1 MALSDEPAAGGP
13 EEEAEEETLVFRAA
27 LEAFGESAETRALLG
42 RLREV
47 HGGGVAR
54 EVALERFRVIMDKY
68 QEQPHLLDP
77 HLEWMMN
84 LLLDIV
90 QDQTSPA
97 SLVHLAFKFLY
108 IITKVRGYK
117 TFLSLF
123 PHEVA
128 DVEPVLDLV
137 TDQNPKDHET
147 WETRYMLLLW
157 LSVTCLIPFD
167 FSRLDGNLL
176 TQPGQ
181 TRMSIMDRIL
191 QIAESY
197 LIVSDKAR
205 DAAAVLMSRFIT
217 RPDVKRSKMAEFLDW
232 SLCNLASSSFQTLQG
247 VITMDGMLQALAQIF
262 KHGKREDC
270 LPYAATVLRCLDDCK
285 LPESNQ
291 TLLRK
296 LGVKLVQ
303 RLGLTFLKPRVAAW
317 RYQRGCRSLA
327 ANLQLLAQGQS
338 EQKPLIP
345 TEDADEDDDVPEG
358 VESVIEQLL
367 VGLKDKDTVVRWSAA
382 KGIGRMAGRL
392 PKALADDVVG
402 SVLDCFSFQETD
414 KAWHGGCLALAEL
427 GRRGLLLP
435 SRLVDVVAVIL
446 KALTYDEKRGS
457 CSVGTNVR
465 DAACYVCWAFA
476 RAYEPQE
483 LKPFVTAISSAL
495 VIAAVFDR
503 DINCRRAASA
513 AFQENVGRQGTFPH
527 GIDILTT
534 ADYFAVGNRT
544 NCFLVISVYIA
555 GFPEYTQPMIDHLVT
570 MKINHWDGVIRELA
584 VKALHNLTQRAPEYS
599 ATQVFPR
606 LLSMT
611 LSPDLHTRHGSILA
625 CAEVAYALYKL
636 AAQENRPV
644 TDHLDEQAVQGL
656 KQIHQQLYDRQLYR
670 GLGGELM
677 RQAVCVLIEKLSLS
691 KMPFQGDTIIDGW
704 QWLINDTLGCLHLI
718 SSHSRQQIKDAA
730 VSALAALCS
739 EYYMKEPGEA
749 DPAIQ
754 EKLIT
759 QYLAELRSPEEMTR
773 CGFSSALGALPGFL
787 LKGRLQQVLA
797 GLRAVTHTSPEDV
810 NFPESRRDGLKAIAR
825 ICQTVGVKPGAPVE
839 AVCRENV
846 SQIYSALLGCMNDYT
861 TDSRG
866 DVGGWVRKAAM
877 TGLMDVTLLLARSQP
892 ELIEAH
898 ICERI
903 MCCVAQQASEKI
915 DRFRA
920 HAISVFL
927 TLLHFDSPPIP
938 HVPHRGEL
946 EKLFP
951 RSDVASVNWNA
962 PSQAFS
968 RITQLLG
975 LPTYR
980 YPVLLGLVVSLGGLT
995 ESTVRHSTQSLF
1007 EYMRGVQSDPQA
1019 LGSFSRTLLQI
1030 FEDNLLNDRVSLPLL
1045 KTLDHV
1051 LTHGCFDIFTTEEDH
1066 PFAVKLLALCKKE
1079 IKNSKDVQKLL
1090 SAIPVF
1096 CEMVQFP
1103 GNVRRSALLQLCLL
1117 LCHRFPLIRKSTAS
1131 QVYETLLTYS
1141 DVVGADVLDEVV
1153 TVLSD
1158 TAWDAELAVV
1168 REQRNRLCDLLGVPR
1183 PQLVPQVM
1191 PLTPAEASPG
1201 ARTSPLP
1208 GGDVLFLREAGVES
1222 LARWCLQLLKGSA
1235 GPWRLAPADS
1245 FSSLHLPSND
1255 LGWMPLPSLE
1265 HRCASYKI
1273 MYQEVP
1279 AFCL

>member
-476 RAYEPQE
+476 RAYEPRE

-534 ADYFAVGNRT
+534 ADYFAVGNRA

-704 QWLINDTLGCLHLI
+704 QWLINDTLGCLRLI

-730 VSALAALCS
+730 VSALATLCS

-773 CGFSSALGALPGFL
+773 CGFSLALGALPGFL

-825 ICQTVGVKPGAPVE
+825 ICQTVGVKPGAPDE

-877 TGLMDVTLLLARSQP
+877 TGLMDVTLLLAQSQP

-975 LPTYR
+975 LPTYS

-1007 EYMRGVQSDPQA
+1007 EYMKGVQSDPQA

-1183 PQLVPQVM
+1183 PQLVPQ
-1191 PLTPAEASPG
+1191 PHA
-1201 ARTSPLP
+1201 
-1208 GGDVLFLREAGVES
+1208 
-1222 LARWCLQLLKGSA
+1222 C
-1235 GPWRLAPADS
+1235 
-1245 FSSLHLPSND
+1245 
-1255 LGWMPLPSLE
+1255 
-1265 HRCASYKI
+1265 
-1273 MYQEVP
+1273 
-1279 AFCL
+1279 